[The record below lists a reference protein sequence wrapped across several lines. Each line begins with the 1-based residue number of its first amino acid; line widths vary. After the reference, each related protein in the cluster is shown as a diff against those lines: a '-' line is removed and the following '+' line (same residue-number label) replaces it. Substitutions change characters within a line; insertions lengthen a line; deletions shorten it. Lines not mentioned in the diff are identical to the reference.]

1 MSRSRHTD
9 PPAIRSARRIRGPLE
24 GRGAG
29 DLSHRRVSGRKRKE
43 LGIPF
48 DADPRP
54 RRGRTRLRIIVR
66 QPRSGFHHPAGKREV
81 LEILDAVGPLALY
94 GLRSVELAR
103 MPTEVSAPVFGR
115 YRVPGS
121 IVLFEQASPPWRL
134 SGLLTA
140 ALARR
145 LERAGAEVIALPDA
159 GATIVDWSREGLQ
172 RFMLEEILLHELGHH
187 VLQHHKGK
195 RPKRIARTRDHEAFA
210 ERFAERQRA
219 RLKKLRTQSV

>member
-1 MSRSRHTD
+1 
-9 PPAIRSARRIRGPLE
+9 
-24 GRGAG
+24 
-29 DLSHRRVSGRKRKE
+29 
-43 LGIPF
+43 
-48 DADPRP
+48 
-54 RRGRTRLRIIVR
+54 
-66 QPRSGFHHPAGKREV
+66 
-81 LEILDAVGPLALY
+81 
-94 GLRSVELAR
+94 